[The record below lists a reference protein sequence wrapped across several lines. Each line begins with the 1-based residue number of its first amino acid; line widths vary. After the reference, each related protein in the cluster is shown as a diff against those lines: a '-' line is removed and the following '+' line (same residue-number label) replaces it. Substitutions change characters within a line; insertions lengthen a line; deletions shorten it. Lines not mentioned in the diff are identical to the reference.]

1 MITHE
6 DVKAFVAVAK
16 HESFVN
22 AAEEL
27 HITPPALSRRIKKLE
42 EYVGDALFARTTQM
56 VEITPSGRI
65 LLERASVIVRDF
77 QSFKDFAGRFVDD
90 HSVMTRFACMWST
103 AGSVVPSLI
112 RDYTRTHENA
122 EFDVQD
128 ANAGTVARLV
138 AERQVDFGISMRP
151 SENEEIEFVAL
162 CEDPLIVACPPGH
175 PLYHKRSVTWRELTA
190 SGTGKIDWGV
200 IRSIYVGTFK
210 DDLDNAEVPHTRG
223 AAIHHLSTQ
232 LAFLESH
239 LRAIVMPLL
248 GATLARAP
256 GIKCIPV
263 TRPILKREIGIVKL
277 HNANAS
283 RAVSPFLQ
291 HLEARFLEHYY
302 AATQQLKTSTPTG
315 RKSTR
320 KS

>member
-1 MITHE
+1 MITLD
-6 DVKAFVAVAK
+6 DVRAFVAVAR

-42 EYVGDALFARTTQM
+42 EFVGDPLFARTTQM

-65 LLERASVIVRDF
+65 LLERAAIIVRDF
-77 QSFKDFAGRFVDD
+77 ESFKDFAGRFAND

-103 AGSVVPSLI
+103 AGSVVPGLI
-112 RDYTRTHENA
+112 RDYTREHEKA

-128 ANAGTVARLV
+128 ANAETVARLV

-151 SENEEIEFVAL
+151 SENEEIEFVPL

-175 PLYHKRSVTWRELTA
+175 PLYRKRTVTWRELTA
-190 SGTGKIDWGV
+190 TNTGKIDWGV

-210 DDLDNAEVPHTRG
+210 DDLDKAEVPYTRG

-248 GATLARAP
+248 GATLTRAP
-256 GIKCIPV
+256 GIRCIPII
-263 TRPILKREIGIVKL
+263 RPVLKREIGIVTLNKVSV
-277 HNANAS
+277 S
-283 RAVSPFLQ
+283 RAVSTFLDHIEQ
-291 HLEARFLEHYY
+291 QFLEHYS
-302 AATQQLKTSTPTG
+302 AAIGQLDTSAGSVGKTA
-315 RKSTR
+315 
-320 KS
+320 